1 MRSAQMIN
9 SVPDQSRLHPAV
21 PLTPI
26 SHRQPLGSE
35 RPQSGLAET
44 PLTASPLTEADLWSQ
59 TPFELRHSEVE
70 GGSAQPPQP
79 SVPGLAAHVNLE
91 NYLADLED
99 LAAQVNHYLEVE
111 DRLELSELL
120 PLLQKITRSVK
131 NIAVIYT
138 DCLTEAIDRYGATQQ
153 QVQTRLTQ
161 YPEAIAG
168 LQRRLLRTDQ
178 QIRQLSESV
187 AIFSAAIDRQ
197 IAFDPT
203 LKNDAQRRARRTEL
217 LESDGDYI
225 AASIALKEAQ
235 DRREDLLIEL
245 QLLRNQFS
253 VLKLGMREAIALKEM
268 ASFDA
273 A

>member
-1 MRSAQMIN
+1 MRSAQIIN
-9 SVPDQSRLHPAV
+9 SVPAPSRSNPSV
-21 PLTPI
+21 PLTSRRSP
-26 SHRQPLGSE
+26 QPQAQQ
-35 RPQSGLAET
+35 PQSNLAEH
-44 PLTASPLTEADLWSQ
+44 PLATSPLTETDLCPQAS
-59 TPFELRHSEVE
+59 FELHPTE
-70 GGSAQPPQP
+70 GEGADQPH
-79 SVPGLAAHVNLE
+79 VPGLAATANLE

-111 DRLELSELL
+111 DRLDLPELM
-120 PLLQKITRSVK
+120 PLLQRITRSVK

-225 AASIALKEAQ
+225 TASISLKEAQ